1 MIFVI
6 LTFSLKNDSSLKTC
20 YFAPELDPVAG
31 NQVKTDRVPGSLG
44 GLLKNELKSIPVR
57 PHIWGGG
64 NISTTISVLE
74 ETHPPHLGA
83 GKRVAFQMIPS
94 QTLVPTSGEV
104 GWSKRQ
110 PLHSSPHLG
119 AVDYSSFLAD
129 RGYTRCTE
137 SVQQILSGLSKI
149 GQSRA
154 ALYAVSQNG
163 DMPAYLIW
171 VRGSRFN
178 LLNFERVQRWR

>member
-94 QTLVPTSGEV
+94 QTLVPTSG
-104 GWSKRQ
+104 
-110 PLHSSPHLG
+110 
-119 AVDYSSFLAD
+119 
-129 RGYTRCTE
+129 
-137 SVQQILSGLSKI
+137 
-149 GQSRA
+149 
-154 ALYAVSQNG
+154 
-163 DMPAYLIW
+163 
-171 VRGSRFN
+171 GSRLFVV
-178 LLNFERVQRWR
+178 FG